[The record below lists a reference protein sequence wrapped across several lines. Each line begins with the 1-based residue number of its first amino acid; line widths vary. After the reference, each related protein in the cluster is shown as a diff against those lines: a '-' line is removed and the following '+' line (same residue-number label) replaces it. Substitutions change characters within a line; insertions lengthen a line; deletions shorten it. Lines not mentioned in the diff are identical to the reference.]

1 MLKAL
6 LCCVVAGD
14 VRELGL
20 GEEDIGNLAVHEF
33 GVACLVHCQ
42 YFEEGFELTTDDEV
56 VDHILTKAFDVALSW
71 IVVVFVSVANVVVIF
86 KLDVAVHVVVGDVIS
101 LLDFPAMIQVHVL
114 GPGRIDEAT
123 NASLP
128 GENRIIVEVDDEMVA
143 EANLEFLVVAIVLLS
158 GHSFL
163 EIEVINVVGPFL
175 A

>member
-1 MLKAL
+1 
-6 LCCVVAGD
+6 
-14 VRELGL
+14 
-20 GEEDIGNLAVHEF
+20 
-33 GVACLVHCQ
+33 
-42 YFEEGFELTTDDEV
+42 
-56 VDHILTKAFDVALSW
+56 
-71 IVVVFVSVANVVVIF
+71 
-86 KLDVAVHVVVGDVIS
+86 
-101 LLDFPAMIQVHVL
+101 MIQVHVL
-114 GPGRIDEAT
+114 GPGRIDKAT